1 MMNLLVYLSRL
12 SVRNVYNLELPSVLF
27 LCDPV
32 DIPKVRT
39 MHIA

>member
-1 MMNLLVYLSRL
+1 MIDLLVYLLRL
-12 SVRNVYNLELPSVLF
+12 SVRNVYNFELPSVLF

-32 DIPKVRT
+32 GISKVGT